1 MRFWPVLILAALL
14 AGCAAPLTQQQARAT
29 AELAGCWPYGAD
41 QPATPTP
48 PGAGAAAYP
57 TCTPLPG
64 TPTITPRPTV
74 PPTPTVRPTPPPL
87 ALLGGRATLG
97 QQPGQ
102 AVAWARATRTPAL
115 AAQPNGRAAVAWM
128 VWGGGPDPYAG
139 DVWVRAQTQPG
150 EWADSQTLNQ
160 APVRSFFGGLALTW
174 ALSDT
179 LAVAYGAGG
188 QSGDASIYLARS
200 PDAGASWGSPEQTGL
215 RGRALGLANDAAG
228 ALYLLALIDGPGLGR
243 SPPDVLYGYAALARR
258 APRGGWQLLSMLPG
272 GLQYGGELA
281 LVEQAGAAPMLYAIL
296 TDWDRAAGLFPS
308 AVTLAG
314 SADGGRTW
322 RASRLN
328 DAGQVQAGA
337 IVSTSLAAARRP
349 DGTIV
354 VAGAWGQTPGPGP
367 AAGAVQARVSL
378 DGAASWGPVETIA
391 QHRAD
396 GRFGDDPQAPALL
409 GGFEPSLAY
418 DAATD
423 RLAAAWIEDDLG
435 RREQRALAGSNRS
448 VRTLLAARAL
458 EPGAGWQFAVTP
470 DADGEPLELAGWG
483 LRGALWAAPGGTAHW
498 LTLIDERNAQAR
510 VLAEPVALA
519 ALVAAP

>member
-1 MRFWPVLILAALL
+1 MRTWAIILL
-14 AGCAAPLTQQQARAT
+14 AVLLASCTAPLTQQQAMAT
-29 AELAGCWPYGAD
+29 AELAGCWPSGAE

-48 PGAGAAAYP
+48 PGASRVAYP
-57 TCTPLPG
+57 ACTPLPG
-64 TPTITPRPTV
+64 TPTITPRPTA

-97 QQPGQ
+97 QQPGR
-102 AVAWARATRTPAL
+102 AAAWARATRSPAL
-115 AAQPNGRAAVAWM
+115 AAQPNGQAAAAWM
-128 VWGGGPDPYAG
+128 VWGAGPDPYAG
-139 DVWVRAQTQPG
+139 DVWVRAQIRPG
-150 EWADSQTLNQ
+150 EWAESQTLNR
-160 APVRSFFGGLALTW
+160 APIRSFFGGLALTW
-174 ALSDT
+174 ALSGT
-179 LAVAYGAGG
+179 LVVAYGAGG
-188 QSGDASIYLARS
+188 QDGDTRIYLARS
-200 PDAGASWGSPEQTGL
+200 AHAGASWSAPEDTGL
-215 RGRALGLANDAAG
+215 HGRVLGLASDAAG
-228 ALYLLALIDGPGLGR
+228 ALYLLALIDGPDLGR
-243 SPPDVLYGYAALARR
+243 SPPDVQYGYAALARR
-258 APRGGWQLLSMLPG
+258 APHGGWQLLSRLPC
-272 GLQYGGELA
+272 GLQYSGELA
-281 LVEQAGAAPMLYAIL
+281 LVEQAGRAPQLYVIL

-308 AVTLAG
+308 TVTLAA
-314 SADGGRTW
+314 SADGGSTW

-328 DAGQVQAGA
+328 DDRQVHAGA

-409 GGFEPSLAY
+409 GGFEPSLVY
-418 DAATD
+418 DAASD

-435 RREQRALAGSNRS
+435 RSEERGLASSNRS

-458 EPGAGWQFAVTP
+458 EPGAGWQFAALP
-470 DADGEPLELAGWG
+470 EASGQLLELAGWG

-498 LTLIDERNAQAR
+498 LTLLDERNAQAR